1 MCDQLKKY
9 TRYLVEE
16 NTKMLSSKS
25 RGQQSDLGNYLVGI
39 QSGINHTLKEARLSA
54 TER

>member
-25 RGQQSDLGNYLVGI
+25 RGQQSDLGNYLDI
-39 QSGINHTLKEARLSA
+39 QSGINHTLKEAWLSA